1 MRQGKSK
8 PWNTGGAAP
17 TGRPARTTTNRK
29 TTMKTSRIMYP
40 RLGTAPRLSTIPRLS
55 DAPLPRTIERSPWGD
70 AAALLDHPSD
80 APPG

>member
-1 MRQGKSK
+1 
-8 PWNTGGAAP
+8 
-17 TGRPARTTTNRK
+17 
-29 TTMKTSRIMYP
+29 MKTSRIMYP

-70 AAALLDHPSD
+70 AAALVDHPSD